1 MSRGRVKLLAYLPAL
16 NRAIKAGL
24 VSQNEM
30 RELVKKYQGKDD
42 LTSEDIIFDLL
53 AVTVPEEKFHVL
65 GQITQEIEQG
75 GSNNEF
81 RN

>member
-24 VSQNEM
+24 VSQDEM
-30 RELVKKYQGKDD
+30 QKWVKRYQGKDD
-42 LTSEDIIFDLL
+42 LTGEDIIFDLL
-53 AVTVPEEKFHVL
+53 GVDVPEEKFHVL
-65 GQITQEIEQG
+65 GQIIQEIEQG
-75 GSNNEF
+75 GNNNAF

>member
-30 RELVKKYQGKDD
+30 QKLVKKYQGKDD

-53 AVTVPEEKFHVL
+53 GVDVPEEKFHVL
-65 GQITQEIEQG
+65 GQIVQESEQG